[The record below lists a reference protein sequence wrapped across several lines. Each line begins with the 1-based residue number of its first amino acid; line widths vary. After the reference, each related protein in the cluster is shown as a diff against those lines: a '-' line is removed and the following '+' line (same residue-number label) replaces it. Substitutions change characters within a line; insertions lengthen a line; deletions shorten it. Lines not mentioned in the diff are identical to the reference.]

1 MSKVSM
7 SDFSP
12 SGEKV
17 EKESTRDG
25 FLLHVLGCALLLS
38 LLGFVA
44 PRLYAIYRDFGVPLP
59 RATVNV
65 FRASHLGAYLVPIF
79 VALLAADRLVL
90 KSLKRRGDVE
100 WRRFYTRS
108 VSTGLALLILWT
120 LCAMCIP
127 LTIVYTPL
135 SFSG

>member
-1 MSKVSM
+1 M

-38 LLGFVA
+38 LLGFVG

-65 FRASHLGAYLVPIF
+65 FRASHLGAYVVPIF

-90 KSLKRRGDVE
+90 KSLKRRGDAD
-100 WRRFYTRS
+100 WLRFYSKS
-108 VSTGLALLILWT
+108 VWMGLAMLILWT
-120 LCAMCIP
+120 LFALCVP
-127 LTIVYTPL
+127 LTTTMTRL
-135 SFSG
+135 SG